1 MHLHALWVEK
11 AEFVVA
17 LGGAHSDHWAERMK
31 LALISTDIYTAY
43 KQHGNIYMYIYIY
56 TGCNR
61 RNVPDFG
68 RVFLM
73 LNYTDITQ
81 NTYIQ
86 S

>member
-1 MHLHALWVEK
+1 MPDNKHSPKGELCKIENIGVYKFNVICIKSDELQLLKTLSANK
-11 AEFVVA
+11 VA
-17 LGGAHSDHWAERMK
+17 ILC
-31 LALISTDIYTAY
+31 
-43 KQHGNIYMYIYIY
+43 Y
-56 TGCNR
+56 TGRHR
-61 RNVPDFG
+61 RKGPNFG